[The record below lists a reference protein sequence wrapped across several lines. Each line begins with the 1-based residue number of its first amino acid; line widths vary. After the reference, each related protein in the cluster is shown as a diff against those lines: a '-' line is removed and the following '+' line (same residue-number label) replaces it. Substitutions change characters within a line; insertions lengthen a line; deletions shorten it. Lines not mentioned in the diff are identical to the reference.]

1 MGAVVQRV
9 RAVVATAASRA
20 LGAPAMP
27 RPVRRRDAI
36 VESATVGPIAL
47 GEACSSLAR
56 QSALM
61 APVKLAMGA
70 DGMAALLAETPAGA
84 FAGAEVWAALD
95 AALSTAWD
103 WLQADAG
110 VDAREAVHDRR
121 SGAQTIR
128 AVAAG
133 ASPASGEPLADAR
146 IPELLRAAGW
156 EWAVEEIGYRVRLV
170 GEAPTLRVT
179 PLAGDGLRVAVEAV
193 PIRVASDASAQALS
207 LFALD
212 VNARLRLARV
222 SVAIADD
229 VARVGWDAVLWGGE
243 GAGPSADWLN
253 DAVEAVVGAHADTA
267 RAARAV
273 ASREVATA
281 YLRARDPRVRVSTS
295 AENGSMRAAD
305 TASG

>member
-9 RAVVATAASRA
+9 RAVVAPAASRA
-20 LGAPAMP
+20 FGPPAMP

-47 GEACSSLAR
+47 ADAVSGLAR
-56 QSALM
+56 QTALM
-61 APVKLAMGA
+61 APVKLALAA
-70 DGMAALLAETPAGA
+70 DGTAVLLAEAPVGA
-84 FAGAEVWAALD
+84 FVGAESWATLD

-103 WLQADAG
+103 WLHADAG
-110 VDAREAVHDRR
+110 VAARETAHDRR
-121 SGAQTIR
+121 RGAQAIR
-128 AVAAG
+128 AVEGG
-133 ASPASGEPLADAR
+133 ASPVPGIPIADAR

-156 EWAVEEIGYRVRLV
+156 EWAVEGAGYRVRLA
-170 GEAPTLRVT
+170 GEAATLRVM
-179 PLAGDGLRVAVEAV
+179 PLAGRGLRVWAEAV

-222 SVAIADD
+222 SVAITDD

-243 GAGPSADWLN
+243 AAGPPGPWFN

-281 YLRARDPRVRVSTS
+281 YLRARDPRARASTS
-295 AENGSMRAAD
+295 AENGSMRAVDA
-305 TASG
+305 ASG